1 MEVKTL
7 MIIGGTDK
15 HGRAEEITLECKPGD
30 IICVV
35 GPTGSGKSRFLS
47 DIESLAQGDTVS
59 GRRVLVNGRAVDPA
73 TGGTFGQKMVA
84 QLSQQMNFV
93 VDLAVEDFLRLHA
106 ESRLVPDADGMVRAI
121 LATAN
126 DLAGEK
132 FTGQVSVTQLSGGQS
147 RALMIADTAL
157 LSPSPIVLIDEIE
170 NAGINRRRAL
180 ELLVKKE
187 KITFIATHDPVL
199 ALMGSRRLF
208 FRDGGIAGIIVPDE
222 EERRSA
228 EYVQHADDLWVAWR
242 ETIRNG
248 GLLHV
253 GPGDLP

>member
-1 MEVKTL
+1 MDIKTL
-7 MIIGGTDK
+7 TILGGTDK
-15 HGRAEEITLECKPGD
+15 NGRKEKITLTCTAGD
-30 IICVV
+30 VICVV

-47 DIESLAQGDTVS
+47 DIEALAQGDTVS
-59 GRRVLVNGRAVDPA
+59 GRRVLVNGSAIDPA
-73 TGGTFGQKMVA
+73 MEGAFGQKIVA

-93 VDLAVEDFLRLHA
+93 MDLAVEDFLLLHA
-106 ESRLVPDADGMVRAI
+106 EARLVPDADVMVRTI
-121 LATAN
+121 LAAAN

-132 FTGQVSVTQLSGGQS
+132 FTGKVSVTQLSGGQS

-157 LSPSPIVLIDEIE
+157 LSSSPIVLIDEIE

-199 ALMGSRRLF
+199 ALMGTRRIF

-222 EERRSA
+222 AERVSSA
-228 EYVQHADDLWVAWR
+228 YVQQVDDLWVQWR

-248 GLLHV
+248 ELLHIV
-253 GPGDLP
+253 QKR

>member
-1 MEVKTL
+1 MDVKTL
-7 MIIGGTDK
+7 TVLGGTDK
-15 HGRAEEITLECKPGD
+15 NGQKEEVTLSCAPGD
-30 IICVV
+30 VICVV

-47 DIESLAQGDTVS
+47 DIEALAQGDTVS
-59 GRRVLVNGRAVDPA
+59 GRRVLVNGSPIDM
-73 TGGTFGQKMVA
+73 TGEGTFGQKIVA

-93 VDLAVEDFLRLHA
+93 MDLAVEDFLLLHA
-106 ESRLVPDADGMVRAI
+106 ESRLVPDADAMVRTI
-121 LATAN
+121 LTAAN
-126 DLAGEK
+126 ELAGEK
-132 FTGQVSVTQLSGGQS
+132 FTGRVSVTQLSGGQS

-199 ALMGSRRLF
+199 ALMGTRRIF
-208 FRDGGIAGIIVPDE
+208 FRDGGIAGIIVPDKA
-222 EERRSA
+222 ERESA
-228 EYVQHADDLWVAWR
+228 LYVQQVDDQWVEWR

-248 GLLHV
+248 NLLHIV
-253 GPGDLP
+253 QKR

>member
-1 MEVKTL
+1 MDVKTL
-7 MIIGGTDK
+7 IVLGGTDK
-15 HGRAEEITLECKPGD
+15 HGRKEEVSLSCTPGD
-30 IICVV
+30 VICVV

-47 DIESLAQGDTVS
+47 DIEALAQGDTVS
-59 GRRVLVNGRAVDPA
+59 GRQILINGSPA
-73 TGGTFGQKMVA
+73 DLAGEGAFGQKHVA

-93 VDLAVEDFLRLHA
+93 MDLAAEDFLLLHA
-106 ESRLVPDADGMVRAI
+106 EARLVPDPEGMVKTI
-121 LATAN
+121 LAAAN
-126 DLAGEK
+126 ELAGEK
-132 FTGQVSVTQLSGGQS
+132 FTGNVSVTQLSGGQS

-199 ALMGSRRLF
+199 ALMGTRRIF
-208 FRDGGIAGIIVPDE
+208 FCDGGIAGILVPDE
-222 EERRSA
+222 AERRA
-228 EYVQHADDLWVAWR
+228 AVYVQQADDRWVEWR

-248 GLLHV
+248 KLLH
-253 GPGDLP
+253 L

>member
-1 MEVKTL
+1 MEIQTL
-7 MIIGGTDK
+7 TILGGTDK
-15 HGRAEEITLECKPGD
+15 NGTHENLTLTCSPGD

-47 DIESLAQGDTVS
+47 DIEALAQGDTVS
-59 GRRVLVNGRAVDPA
+59 GRRVLVNGNVPDMA
-73 TGGTFGQKMVA
+73 TEGAFGQKIVA

-93 VDLAVEDFLRLHA
+93 MDLAVEDFLKLHA
-106 ESRLVPDADGMVRAI
+106 EARLVPDAGVMVRMI
-121 LATAN
+121 LAAAN
-126 DLAGEK
+126 ELAGEK
-132 FTGQVSVTQLSGGQS
+132 FTGRVSVTQLSGGQS

-199 ALMGSRRLF
+199 ALMGTRRIF
-208 FRDGGIAGIIVPDE
+208 FKDGGIAGIIVPDE
-222 EERRSA
+222 AERESIA
-228 EYVQHADDLWVAWR
+228 YVQQADDVWVEWR

-248 GLLHV
+248 SLLHLV
-253 GPGDLP
+253 QKK